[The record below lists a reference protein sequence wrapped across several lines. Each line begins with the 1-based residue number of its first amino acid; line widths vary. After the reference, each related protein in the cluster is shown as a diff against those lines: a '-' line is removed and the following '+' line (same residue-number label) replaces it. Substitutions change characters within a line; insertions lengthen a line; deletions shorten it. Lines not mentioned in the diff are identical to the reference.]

1 MKKYVMLSVIFSF
14 IIVASGCAKSV
25 NKLNEQE
32 RDYSVAVMRTPKT
45 DSLFRKTKIELY
57 DKDLKLIKVNKY
69 LYGGVGRT
77 NWGLPF
83 KEGKYVYELSLGYG
97 VDEEDCKVLQLNSKN
112 GKIKEYK
119 VCKHVNDIYVDGRYI
134 YGIANLNGDTTVSRT
149 TIKDNKIEEI
159 EVKNE
164 MCMECCIYNGSLYRL
179 TDWKNG
185 RIFLAEVDFD
195 EKGASVNKIE
205 LTKYIDED
213 TEPSSFYDYKD
224 KLYVP
229 AKENLLCIKNNK
241 VKKTKIKVLDNTN
254 PRLLKG
260 VGKYLYMAVSSLFAE
275 NDNSKIIKYNMDSD
289 KIEAEYNINSCIL
302 QFDVVGT
309 DLYVINFDNELVKY
323 KIEKGNLI
331 EKNKIELEVGDEEY
345 LSAMYAK

>member
-1 MKKYVMLSVIFSF
+1 MLSVIFSF
-14 IIVASGCAKSV
+14 IIVASGCEKSV

-112 GKIKEYK
+112 GKIKEY
-119 VCKHVNDIYVDGRYI
+119 
-134 YGIANLNGDTTVSRT
+134 NGDTTVSRT